1 MLLTRAI
8 NWPLGTNRVPD
19 LTERN
24 WICKLF
30 ARILPASKNKSNI
43 ARRRRR
49 RGLPQTFRHAA
60 PRFLLSRA
68 SLENGSFEKGKKK
81 KNTKKTWQ
89 WPTASRNEPD
99 SWTTLYSTCAL
110 SLSSSLIPSYPLRFW
125 DVLFSTNLSAVLH
138 PVCWCPCLRGTP
150 TNAESLARLAW
161 LVSTVP
167 AWSEHMPPALLL
179 YAHSKQIRTISRRC
193 ATRSAILVLA
203 ADCVWHRGW
212 DETLIKK
219 RGLILHDGRVAQVSK
234 PGIDILALNGFCVNS
249 PVRDNFSPFRNG
261 LVSHL
266 LRTLLTARCSC
277 LSTQ

>member
-1 MLLTRAI
+1 MDHL
-8 NWPLGTNRVPD
+8 
-19 LTERN
+19 
-24 WICKLF
+24 
-30 ARILPASKNKSNI
+30 
-43 ARRRRR
+43 
-49 RGLPQTFRHAA
+49 
-60 PRFLLSRA
+60 
-68 SLENGSFEKGKKK
+68 KKE

-99 SWTTLYSTCAL
+99 SWTTLYSACAL

-125 DVLFSTNLSAVLH
+125 EVLFSTNLSAVLH
-138 PVCWCPCLRGTP
+138 PVCWWPCLRGTP

-179 YAHSKQIRTISRRC
+179 YAHSKQIKTISRRY
-193 ATRSAILVLA
+193 ATRSAILVSA
-203 ADCVWHRGW
+203 ADCVWHRRW
-212 DETLIKK
+212 DKTLIKK
-219 RGLILHDGRVAQVSK
+219 GLILQDGRVAQVSK